1 MVDIHLQ
8 VQHWLK
14 GGQEDWLAACSLI
27 EHGHHRQGLFMAHLA
42 LEKFLKAKVC
52 QQTCDLAPRLH
63 NLVQLA
69 ALAKLYPTKE
79 QEDTLADMNQF
90 NLQGRYPEEMASPP
104 TPAKSRTFMARTK
117 EVIEWLTQE
126 S

>member
-1 MVDIHLQ
+1 MVNINTQ
-8 VQHWLK
+8 IQNWLK

-27 EHGHHRQGLFMAHLA
+27 EHNHLRQGLFMAHLA

-52 QQTCDLAPRLH
+52 RETRDLAPRLH

-69 ALAKLYPTKE
+69 ALAKLNPTTD
-79 QEDTLADMNQF
+79 QLDTLADMNDF
-90 NLQGRYPEEMASPP
+90 NLEGRYPEEMTAPP
-104 TPAKSRTFMARTK
+104 TAAESRALMARTK

>member
-1 MVDIHLQ
+1 MVNINTQ
-8 VQHWLK
+8 IQYWLK

-52 QQTCDLAPRLH
+52 QETRDLAPRLH

-69 ALAKLYPTKE
+69 ALAKLDPTQE
-79 QEDTLADMNQF
+79 QQDTLADMNQF

-104 TPAKSRTFMARTK
+104 TAEKSRAFMARTK
-117 EVIEWLTQE
+117 EAIEWLTQQ

>member
-1 MVDIHLQ
+1 MVDINTQ
-8 VQHWLK
+8 IRHWLE

-52 QQTCDLAPRLH
+52 RQTGDLAPRLH

-69 ALAKLYPTKE
+69 ALAEINPTPE
-79 QEDTLADMNQF
+79 YLDTLADMNDF
-90 NLQGRYPEEMASPP
+90 NLEGRYPQEMAAPP
-104 TPAKSRTFMARTK
+104 TAAESRAFMARAK
-117 EVIEWLTQE
+117 EVMEWLMQE